1 VQLPNLSAQRAEL
14 VQHRRPVDYPEAQG
28 AQVGI
33 RGMRSFIPNA
43 HILSDPSGDG
53 PARFSDPRDRRSDK
67 AAQAHI
73 LRRQTNPCS
82 AELPQSIGSIPR
94 AGKNLDKRAAR
105 QHGISPRTTCYFEAG
120 RLASEETCVAG
131 GQWGN
136 VKAVQ
141 ELMRHGSVRRT
152 LEIYSQ
158 ARAMEKRKA
167 HERIVQMIRQ
177 GVEQGA
183 PRYRRFRQR

>member
-1 VQLPNLSAQRAEL
+1 
-14 VQHRRPVDYPEAQG
+14 
-28 AQVGI
+28 
-33 RGMRSFIPNA
+33 M
-43 HILSDPSGDG
+43 
-53 PARFSDPRDRRSDK
+53 
-67 AAQAHI
+67 
-73 LRRQTNPCS
+73 
-82 AELPQSIGSIPR
+82 
-94 AGKNLDKRAAR
+94 
-105 QHGISPRTTCYFEAG
+105 
-120 RLASEETCVAG
+120 ASEETCVAG